1 MTQNAVKPE
10 SDVSKDSQ
18 KNTGAKKPEQSKA
31 AAPQSAKAKAPPAG
45 SQAGAAA
52 PRVVEVPPMANKAK
66 PRKRHYGILASFA
79 LVVLVPTL
87 AAFIYMYQF
96 ALDQYESRVG
106 FVVRTEESQ
115 SALDMLSGIT
125 GVSSASSSDTDILY
139 EFIQSQEMVQRVDE
153 KVDLRQMFSRPG
165 QDPVFTLHSD
175 ASLEELVQHWPER
188 VRVFYDG
195 STGLIEVRIYAF
207 TAQDAHEL
215 AELIYG
221 EASRM
226 INALS
231 DVARADATTYA
242 AEERDKAIKRLVAAR
257 QTMTAFRIRTQIVD
271 PTADIAGQMG
281 LLNTLQTQLAEVLID
296 QDLMKQTA
304 RESDPRLEQLQ
315 KRIDVIEARI
325 TAERRKL
332 GVGSRENVAGDGE
345 SFATL
350 IGEYERLKVDV
361 EFAERAYL
369 SALSAYDAAVS
380 EAQRTSRYLAAYL
393 QPTLA
398 ETSTAPGR
406 SLVVLLIGGFAL
418 MLWFIGVLIYYSFRD
433 RR

>member
-10 SDVSKDSQ
+10 GDVSKDAS
-18 KNTGAKKPEQSKA
+18 KNTGTKTPEQSKA
-31 AAPQSAKAKAPPAG
+31 AAAKPAKPKGPSAGP
-45 SQAGAAA
+45 QAGA
-52 PRVVEVPPMANKAK
+52 PRVVEVPPMASQAK

-79 LVVLVPTL
+79 MVVLVPTL
-87 AAFIYMYQF
+87 AVFIYMYQF

-139 EFIQSQEMVQRVDE
+139 EFIQSQEMVQRVNE
-153 KVDLRQMFSRPG
+153 KVDLRQLFSRPG
-165 QDPVFTLHSD
+165 QDPVFTLHPD
-175 ASLEELVQHWPER
+175 ASLEELVAHWPER
-188 VRVFYDG
+188 VRVYYDG
-195 STGLIEVRIYAF
+195 STGLIEVRVYAF

-215 AELIYG
+215 AKLIYG

-281 LLNTLQTQLAEVLID
+281 LLNTLQAQLAEVLIE
-296 QDLMKQTA
+296 QDLIRQTA
-304 RESDPRLEQLQ
+304 REGDPRLEQLQ
-315 KRIDVIEARI
+315 KRIDVIETRI
-325 TAERRKL
+325 AAERRKL
-332 GVGSRENVAGDGE
+332 GVGSLESVAGGGE
-345 SFATL
+345 SFASL

-369 SALSAYDAAVS
+369 SALSAYDAAAS

-398 ETSTAPGR
+398 ETSTAPAR
-406 SLVVLLIGGFAL
+406 SLVVLLVGGFAL